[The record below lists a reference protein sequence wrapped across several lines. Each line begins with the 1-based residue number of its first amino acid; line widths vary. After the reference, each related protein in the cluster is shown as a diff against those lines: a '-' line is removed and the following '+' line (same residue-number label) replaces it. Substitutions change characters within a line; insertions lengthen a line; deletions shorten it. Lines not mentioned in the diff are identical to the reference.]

1 VAREQQQRYKQ
12 LRLSQLRAFGE
23 CARHKTFV
31 AAARALEMTH
41 PCVWQQIKALE
52 RQYGAALFRRQGRQ
66 LELTEEGLLFRELT
80 GPILAGIDSLR
91 DVFQDRLGEFPRTLR
106 ILGTTGVITEE
117 LAHPLRE
124 YTRRFPQVRIS
135 LLTMVGLERLLE
147 ELVSGS
153 ADMAVVPSVAVEL
166 SKQTNL
172 ILSERL
178 AVRPPVLVV
187 RREHALARKR
197 NLTPADLVQQPL
209 ILPPP
214 HLPWRMAVDEVFRK
228 AGLLDRLQ
236 AVVETDQMHAARRYV
251 SIGIAP
257 AVLPLP
263 AGGIDF
269 PHTVVRPLAPLFP
282 DEPIDLLWRRGSA
295 PRRHA
300 REFADLARRILQRP
314 TGRTRRSR

>member
-1 VAREQQQRYKQ
+1 MAREQQLRYKE

-52 RQYGAALFRRQGRQ
+52 RQYGAALFRRRGRQ

-80 GPILAGIDSLR
+80 GPILAGVDSLR
-91 DVFQDRLGEFPRTLR
+91 DAFQDRLREFPRELR

-124 YTRRFPQVRIS
+124 FTRRFPQVRVS
-135 LLTMVGLERLLE
+135 LLSMVGIERMLE
-147 ELVSGS
+147 ELVSGA
-153 ADMAVVPSVAVEL
+153 ADMAVVPAVAVEL
-166 SKQTNL
+166 SHQTRL
-172 ILSERL
+172 ILNERL
-178 AVRPPVLVV
+178 AVRPPVLVAH
-187 RREHALARKR
+187 REHALARKR
-197 NLTPADLVQQPL
+197 NITLADLVQQPL
-209 ILPPP
+209 ILPPTY
-214 HLPWRMAVDEVFRK
+214 LPWRMAVDEVFRK

-236 AVVETDQMHAARRYV
+236 TIVETDQMNAARRFV

-263 AGGIDF
+263 AGGIEV
-269 PHTVVRPLAPLFP
+269 PHTVIRPLSAVFP
-282 DEPIDLLWRRGSA
+282 DEPIDLLWRRGSV
-295 PRRHA
+295 PRPHA
-300 REFADLARRILQRP
+300 RTFADLAREILQRP
-314 TGRTRRSR
+314 APRTRRR